1 MDTPARL
8 LELLRSDGTLHV
20 LLDARGHTLQVDID
34 LTPRTQSAL
43 PFVFAL
49 LGHEHDCP
57 GGSDLTVGVLLR
69 TVAALGGE
77 TASLLV
83 KPGASPAFWLR
94 LLAPD
99 GPRELDLDVLD
110 ALALMLSRRLPIQV
124 TADPARDWDAALTRL
139 LDDR

>member
-1 MDTPARL
+1 VETPARL
-8 LELLRSDGTLHV
+8 LQLRRSYGALHV
-20 LLDARGHTLQVDID
+20 LLDAGGSALQVDVD
-34 LTPRTQSAL
+34 LTPRSQSAL

-49 LGHEHDCP
+49 PGHEHGCP
-57 GGSDLTVGVLLR
+57 GGGDLTVGVLLR

-83 KPGASPAFWLR
+83 RP
-94 LLAPD
+94 

-110 ALALMLSRRLPIQV
+110 ALALMLSRRLPIHV
-124 TADPARDWDAALTRL
+124 TADPSRDWDAALSRL